1 MGKQIRG
8 NPGIRLTVTKLSSL
22 QRFILKAAYQN
33 RRYQKKLARASWPGV
48 HDWRDLYNEEV
59 AMLRFG
65 VGSYAGPQPKFDVFG
80 NKLPAV
86 PFNRRITR
94 RRDEASKKLRD
105 KFNAS
110 ITRAM
115 KRLEDRGLIERITQN
130 HKDIFYS
137 GCNLT
142 ERGYKLAAGL
152 VAVTLGQCMPVRPTA
167 QRQARKERAR
177 MTNALNRPP
186 PAEHKKRVRITPQNE
201 RSSLSASAR
210 SKTKR
215 PRRARRPARGSC

>member
-167 QRQARKERAR
+167 QRQARKARADDQCFESTPARRTQKACADYAAKRTIFFERFGAIE
-177 MTNALNRPP
+177 NQA
-186 PAEHKKRVRITPQNE
+186 AA
-201 RSSLSASAR
+201 SCSSASSR
-210 SKTKR
+210 
-215 PRRARRPARGSC
+215 

>member
-1 MGKQIRG
+1 MVKQIG
-8 NPGIRLTVTKLSSL
+8 YKPPFRLTVTKLSRL

-33 RRYQKKLARASWPGV
+33 RRYQKKLARANWREVEP
-48 HDWRDLYNEEV
+48 WRDLYNEEV

-65 VGSYAGPQPKFDVFG
+65 VGTYAGPQPKFNVFG
-80 NKLPAV
+80 NKQPVV
-86 PFNRRITR
+86 PFNRNLIRN
-94 RRDEASKKLRD
+94 RDRASKKLRD

-142 ERGYKLAAGL
+142 DEGYKLAADL
-152 VAVTLGQCMPVRPTA
+152 VAVTLGQCLPG
-167 QRQARKERAR
+167 RAR
-177 MTNALNRPP
+177 GFRMLESTSARRTQRR
-186 PAEHKKRVRITPQNE
+186 ERITPQTE
-201 RSSLSASAR
+201 QSSLNVSA
-210 SKTKR
+210 
-215 PRRARRPARGSC
+215 